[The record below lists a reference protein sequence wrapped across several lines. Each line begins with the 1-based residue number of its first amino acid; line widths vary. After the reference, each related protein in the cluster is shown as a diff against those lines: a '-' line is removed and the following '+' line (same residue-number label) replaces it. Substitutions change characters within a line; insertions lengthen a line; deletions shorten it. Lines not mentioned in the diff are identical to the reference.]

1 MKNIK
6 FDIKKDFKD
15 EPILIGVNTEPPFN
29 KDAIFYVQGL
39 IFENVDNASRDEIEN
54 KNKKLYLSEFNTPV
68 VTDSVNSLLFNIVN
82 LGLHKEMDLISIWS
96 FKEIEDI
103 KNFIDEQQPEI
114 LGKLNSDS
122 SKEVIIFEKVN
133 NSDDKIKKILCYSD
147 INIRNAF
154 ISEMSDLQYLPV
166 VMLDVE
172 NVKKIHMQMID
183 AMNGSSLYY
192 PEFYFP
198 TPLLGKALQ
207 DSIEISDEEW
217 DLLDDEEKEELN
229 KWVKKQDMIQKKQDS
244 KDVFFTDEEFIDLK
258 NHLLRTLNKK

>member
-15 EPILIGVNTEPPFN
+15 EPILIGVNTEAPFN

-39 IFENVDNASRDEIEN
+39 IFEAVDDATRDEIEN
-54 KNKKLYLSEFNTPV
+54 NNKKLYLSEFNTPV
-68 VTDSVNSLLFNIVN
+68 ITDSVNALLFNIVN
-82 LGLHKEMDLISIWS
+82 LGLHKEIDLISVWS

-103 KNFIDEQQPEI
+103 KNFIAEQPPEI

-122 SKEVIIFEKVN
+122 NKEVVFFEKVN
-133 NSDDKIKKILCYSD
+133 NSDDKIKKLLCYSD
-147 INIRNAF
+147 INMRNAL

-172 NVKKIHMQMID
+172 NVNKIHMQMAD

-217 DLLDDEEKEELN
+217 NLLDDEEKEELS
-229 KWVKKQDMIQKKQDS
+229 KWVKKQDLLQEKQDS
-244 KDVFFTDEEFIDLK
+244 KDVFFTDEEFVDLK
-258 NHLLRTLNKK
+258 NHLLRKLNKN

>member
-15 EPILIGVNTEPPFN
+15 EPILIGVNTEAPFN

-39 IFENVDNASRDEIEN
+39 IFETIDGATRDEIEN
-54 KNKKLYLSEFNTPV
+54 NNKKLYLSEFNTPV
-68 VTDSVNSLLFNIVN
+68 ITDGINALLFNIVN
-82 LGLHKEMDLISIWS
+82 LGLHKEMDLISVWS

-103 KNFIDEQQPEI
+103 KNFIDGQQPEI
-114 LGKLNSDS
+114 LGKINSDS
-122 SKEVIIFEKVN
+122 NKEVIFFEKVN
-133 NSDDKIKKILCYSD
+133 SPNDKIKKLLCYSD
-147 INIRNAF
+147 INMRNEL

-172 NVKKIHMQMID
+172 NIKNIHMQMTD

-229 KWVKKQDMIQKKQDS
+229 KWAKKQDLIQEKQDG
-244 KDVFFTDEEFIDLK
+244 KDVFFSDEEFSDFK
-258 NHLLRTLNKK
+258 DHLLRTLNKK

>member
-15 EPILIGVNTEPPFN
+15 EPILIGVNTEAPFN

-39 IFENVDNASRDEIEN
+39 IFETVDNATRDEIEN

-68 VTDSVNSLLFNIVN
+68 ITDGINALLFNIVN
-82 LGLHKEMDLISIWS
+82 LGLHKEMDLISVWS

-103 KNFIDEQQPEI
+103 KNFIDGHQAEI
-114 LGKLNSDS
+114 LGKINSDS
-122 SKEVIIFEKVN
+122 NKEVIFFEKVN
-133 NSDDKIKKILCYSD
+133 NPNDKIKKLLCYSD
-147 INIRNAF
+147 INMRNEL

-172 NVKKIHMQMID
+172 NIKNIHMQMTD

-229 KWVKKQDMIQKKQDS
+229 KWAKKQDLIQEKQDG
-244 KDVFFTDEEFIDLK
+244 KDVFFTDEEFSDFK
-258 NHLLRTLNKK
+258 DHLLRTLNKK